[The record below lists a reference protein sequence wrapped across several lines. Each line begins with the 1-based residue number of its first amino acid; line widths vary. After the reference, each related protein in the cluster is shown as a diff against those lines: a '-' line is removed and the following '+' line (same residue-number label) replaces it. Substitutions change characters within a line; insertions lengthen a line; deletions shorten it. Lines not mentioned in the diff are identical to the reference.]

1 MKALKLHPII
11 KAAPSVIMPTMLIIP
26 AVAAAQF
33 GLGDVCTKAPFL
45 AGCESGTQLAFSSGG
60 GYLSTLVDT
69 FLFVAA
75 IVSVFFILIAGI
87 KYITAGGDPART
99 VSAKNT
105 LQYAIVGLIVA
116 ILARAIV
123 GFIVGR
129 V

>member
-1 MKALKLHPII
+1 MKALTLNRVIAYLWGSALFLVL
-11 KAAPSVIMPTMLIIP
+11 AAPGLVL
-26 AVAAAQF
+26 AQ
-33 GLGDVCTKAPFL
+33 GIDKVCDKASFL
-45 AGCESGTQLAFSSGG
+45 AGCDGKKLAPAGGG
-60 GYLSTLVDT
+60 GYIVTFVDAIIYI
-69 FLFVAA
+69 AA
-75 IVSVFFILIAGI
+75 IVSVFFIMIAGI

-105 LQYAIVGLIVA
+105 LQYAIVGLIIA